1 MKADQ
6 TAVMR
11 LLKTARGQLEA
22 TLRMVEENRYCVDI
36 SNQLLATIALLRKVN
51 EQVLDAHVRHCV
63 LEAFSPEAEPGLAAE
78 RCEEILALMHKL
90 QRG

>member
-63 LEAFSPEAEPGLAAE
+63 LEAFSPEVEPGLAAE